1 MDTNYSTREKIV
13 GLFMVVVVSLMVTA
27 LVLLGRGKGW
37 FRSYV
42 IYYTTFAQN
51 YNLQKNAAVKLYK
64 ADIGKVKDISLE
76 KDKVRVTL
84 AILEKYASRIRSDTV
99 CVVESPTF
107 IGSEYVSIIPGSPT
121 APQLAPKSEI
131 PSREKRSLD
140 DLLAEF
146 QVEKTAKMAVI
157 AIQNLSRLMEKLQAP
172 DGPLLGTLENVRRI
186 SANVAAITD
195 DLQSGRGTLGA
206 LINSHQLL
214 DEIRN
219 SLGSLDLILADLG
232 KAAAGTPDTIRLVNE
247 NLEVFKGAGT
257 DLKARLAD
265 VRRIVSELQDSTVYL
280 KKILE
285 NVAAGSRNV
294 PRITRGA
301 LDGIRE
307 IRQGVRRI
315 DKVVRSLEKNIL
327 IRGNMPPEKLAG
339 HSKAKLRR

>member
-13 GLFMVVVVSLMVTA
+13 GLFMVIVVGLMVA
-27 LVLLGRGKGW
+27 AIVVLGRGKGW

-76 KDKVRVTL
+76 DDKVRVTL
-84 AILEKYASRIRSDTV
+84 AILEKYASRIRTDTV

-107 IGSEYVSIIPGSPT
+107 IGSEYVSIIPGSST
-121 APQLAPKSEI
+121 APPLPPKSEI

-140 DLLAEF
+140 DLMNEF
-146 QVEKTAKMAVI
+146 QVEKTAKMAI
-157 AIQNLSRLMEKLQAP
+157 KAIQDLAELTERLGDP
-172 DGPLLGTLENVRRI
+172 DGPLMGTLCNIRRI
-186 SANVAAITD
+186 SANVAAITE

-206 LINSHQLL
+206 LINSRRLL
-214 DEIRN
+214 DEIRR

-232 KAAAGTPDTIRLVNE
+232 QAAAHTPDTVRLVND
-247 NLEVFKGAGT
+247 NLVVFRQAGFELNQRLEDIKKIMA
-257 DLKARLAD
+257 DLQ
-265 VRRIVSELQDSTVYL
+265 VSTAHL
-280 KKILE
+280 KKIME
-285 NVAAGSRNV
+285 NVATGSRNV

-307 IRQGVRRI
+307 IRSGVRRI
-315 DKVVRSLEKNIL
+315 DNVVRSLEKNIL
-327 IRGNMPPEKLAG
+327 IRGHLPLQKVAD
-339 HSKAKLRR
+339 HSKAKLRQ